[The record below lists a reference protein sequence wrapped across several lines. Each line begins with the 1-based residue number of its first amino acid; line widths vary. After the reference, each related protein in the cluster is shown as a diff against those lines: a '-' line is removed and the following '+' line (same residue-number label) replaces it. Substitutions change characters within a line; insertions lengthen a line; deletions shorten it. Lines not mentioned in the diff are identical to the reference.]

1 MKKKS
6 FLGIDVGSV
15 TTKIAVVTE
24 KGDYIDSVMIRT
36 SGKPVIAVQ
45 QSLNLLVSQAECE
58 YEVLGVGTTGSGR
71 QLAGTIVGADVIKN
85 EITAHAVSASINV
98 SGVQTI
104 IEIGGQDSK
113 IILLRF
119 CHEYCLRSRNRKF
132 S

>member
-113 IILLRF
+113 IILLRI
-119 CHEYCLRSRNRKF
+119 LP
-132 S
+132 